1 MPKDWYHTVDLEA
14 TDILGP
20 EAGIIGLEAA
30 DILGLK
36 AGIIEPEAADGPEKA
51 AGD

>member
-1 MPKDWYHTVDLEA
+1 MAGISGLKDLEA
-14 TDILGP
+14 AYILGSK
-20 EAGIIGLEAA
+20 AGIMGLEAA